1 MIYVTR
7 LDGSQLA
14 VNADLI
20 ETVERTADT
29 VITLVDGKR
38 LIVSTPVD
46 EIVARV
52 TVYRQRTGRCGPPV
66 MLRPHAATSSSKE
79 MD

>member
-1 MIYVTR
+1 VIYVTR

-20 ETVERTADT
+20 ETVEHTADT

-38 LIVSTPVD
+38 LIVATTVD

-66 MLRPHAATSSSKE
+66 LLRSQVAPSSSNE
-79 MD
+79 TD